1 MYFSV
6 CTRPT
11 TRRCS
16 IHYAKNCIFGEACAV
31 DVLNEDPWFSL
42 GSVISIQF
50 VVQQF
55 LYPKNMYFFRTCVT
69 LPTENK
75 RFCIRNTMC
84 MEDEV
89 CTRNYGPFVMDPWH
103 NPGYVPNLKLFC
115 IFQRQ
120 FRVHFLYEITGCVP
134 PNPNKLL
141 MYSEVQQVLLAF
153 DTNPRL

>member
-42 GSVISIQF
+42 GLVFIIQF
-50 VVQQF
+50 LVEM
-55 LYPKNMYFFRTCVT
+55 YPKTWFFFRTCVT

-84 MEDEV
+84 MEGEV

-103 NPGYVPNLKLFC
+103 NPGY
-115 IFQRQ
+115 
-120 FRVHFLYEITGCVP
+120 ET
-134 PNPNKLL
+134 
-141 MYSEVQQVLLAF
+141 
-153 DTNPRL
+153 